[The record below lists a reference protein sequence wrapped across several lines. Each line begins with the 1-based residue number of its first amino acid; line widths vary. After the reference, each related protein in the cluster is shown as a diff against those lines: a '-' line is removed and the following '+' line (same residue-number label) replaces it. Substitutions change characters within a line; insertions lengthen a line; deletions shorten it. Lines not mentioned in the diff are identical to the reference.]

1 MVERT
6 PRVTETIRIMTWN
19 VHGTFNLNPD
29 FDLEGVSSIIR
40 KWSPDVVALQ
50 EVDSRGRNDDVF
62 GMLADV
68 VGEHRIEARSIVTED
83 GHDGQVLISRWPF
96 AAEPTVTDM
105 SYQEREPRRAIS
117 AAIRSPIGE
126 VTVVATHLGLSMH
139 ERYAQAQALAALVDA
154 PQTVVIGDF
163 NDWFW
168 VMSVRRV
175 LAAHCP
181 VRSRMRTFPSRLPML
196 RLDRI
201 YATPNAIM
209 VKAWTD
215 RAARAY
221 SDHLPVLADIGFS
234 QVHTPGTG

>member
-83 GHDGQVLISRWPF
+83 GHYGQVLISRWPF

-168 VMSVRRV
+168 VRSVRGV
-175 LAAHCP
+175 LAQTCP
-181 VRSRMRTFPSRLPML
+181 VRTRLRTFPSHFPLL

-201 YATPNAIM
+201 YVTRDGLIRS
-209 VKAWTD
+209 AWTD
-215 RAARAY
+215 RKARSC
-221 SDHLPVLADIGFS
+221 SDHLPVIADVAFAD
-234 QVHTPGTG
+234 

>member
-1 MVERT
+1 VVERT

-29 FDLEGVSSIIR
+29 FDLKGVSSIIH

-50 EVDSRGRNDDVF
+50 EVDSRGRRDDVF
-62 GMLADV
+62 GMLADA
-68 VGEHRIEARSIVTED
+68 VGEHRVAARSIVTED
-83 GHDGQVLISRWPF
+83 GDYGQVLISCCPF
-96 AAEPTVTDM
+96 VGEPTVTDM

-117 AAIRSPIGE
+117 ARIRFPIGE

-139 ERYAQAQALAALVDA
+139 ERYAQARALASLVDG
-154 PQTVVIGDF
+154 PRTVVIGDF

-168 VMSVRRV
+168 VMSVRRA
-175 LAAHCP
+175 LAARCP
-181 VRSRMRTFPSRLPML
+181 VRTRMRTFPSRLPML

-201 YATPNAIM
+201 YATPNAVM

-234 QVHTPGTG
+234 